1 MKLLFA
7 SDLHGDLAAVRRLIE
22 VYRAEGAARL
32 VLLGDI
38 LYHGPRNDLP
48 AAYDPRGVIALLNAM
63 KDEII
68 AVRGNCDAE
77 VDQMVLDFP
86 ILTESAVLPLEGG
99 VVAHLTHGH
108 HRNEDAPPAAMGAR
122 DVLIHG
128 HSHVAGVT
136 SCKTGHA
143 CLNPGSV
150 SIPKEGTPHSYMT
163 LENGKFL
170 WKNLETKEIYKEY
183 EI

>member
-48 AAYDPRGVIALLNAM
+48 AAYDPRGVIALLNTM

-86 ILTESAVLPLEGG
+86 ILAESAVLPLEGG

-108 HRNEDAPPAAMGAR
+108 HQNEDAPPAAMGAC

-150 SIPKEGTPHSYMT
+150 SMPKNGTPPCYMVY
-163 LENGKFL
+163 ENGVFDIRRLSDGSSYAMHK
-170 WKNLETKEIYKEY
+170 I
-183 EI
+183 

>member
-7 SDLHGDLAAVRRLIE
+7 SDLHGDLAAVQRLLE
-22 VYRAEGAARL
+22 VYRTEGAARL

-48 AAYDPRGVIALLNAM
+48 AAYDPRGVISLLNG
-63 KDEII
+63 KKNEIL

-86 ILTESAVLPLEGG
+86 ILAESAVLPLEEG

-108 HRNEDAPPAAMGAR
+108 HQNEEAPPAMGAR

-136 SCKTGHA
+136 DCKTGQK

-150 SIPKEGTPHSYMT
+150 SMPKNGTPPCYMIYEDGVFEIRRLADKVPFAT
-163 LENGKFL
+163 LK
-170 WKNLETKEIYKEY
+170 I
-183 EI
+183 